1 MAGAL
6 ALLAAF
12 DHVGAANRRAKPMSF
27 TEWTVL
33 RHNPIEKIASNL
45 WTVEGFMPKGNQR
58 RMTIARLNDG
68 RLIVHNAIA
77 LDANEMAELEAFGK
91 VAAIVVPN
99 AFHRQDARIWKERYP
114 AAKVY
119 APKKALKKVA
129 QVVAVDGDYDAI
141 PHDDQVRASHLD
153 GLKGAEGVIQV
164 RSDDGTTLVFNDALL
179 NMQPMSGF
187 GGFFMAPTGRPSV
200 PRFMRWVMI
209 KDKNALSSHLKQLA
223 DLTQLKRLIP
233 GHGATIDKDAV
244 VTLRS
249 VIDELG

>member
-1 MAGAL
+1 
-6 ALLAAF
+6 
-12 DHVGAANRRAKPMSF
+12 
-27 TEWTVL
+27 
-33 RHNPIEKIASNL
+33 
-45 WTVEGFMPKGNQR
+45 
-58 RMTIARLNDG
+58 
-68 RLIVHNAIA
+68 
-77 LDANEMAELEAFGK
+77 
-91 VAAIVVPN
+91 
-99 AFHRQDARIWKERYP
+99 
-114 AAKVY
+114 
-119 APKKALKKVA
+119 LKKVA